1 MGKKK
6 SKTTSILGVKIKKT
20 SAMLG
25 IFFVILI
32 AMFGGMYAVMGSPVY
47 NAESIDTTNFVA
59 YTAAGLNANCTGVST
74 SGNTLSFTPAAAAA
88 KLVIPLKDEWKDA
101 KGSFNMLHIDLSNI
115 QEAAVWDLAKV
126 YLSDGTTDAYI
137 GSIKKDVKSA
147 TLSVSS
153 DDTKNLD
160 DFQKAEIII
169 KFYDSN
175 GTLTDVLASGVEQD
189 IDIWTT
195 VSIDTSTVAGFFT
208 SIALAVIVAIRKAA
222 SAVTGS
228 LTSFFLAITTN
239 SALLTVMGGLV
250 VIFGLYMITEHKIKM

>member
-6 SKTTSILGVKIKKT
+6 SKTASLFGVKFKKT
-20 SAMLG
+20 SAAIG
-25 IFFVILI
+25 IFIVILI
-32 AMFGGMYAVMGSPVY
+32 AAFGGMYAVMGTPIY
-47 NAESIDTTNFVA
+47 NAESIDTTNFAA
-59 YTAAGLNANCTGVST
+59 YTAAGANANATSVST
-74 SGNTLSFTPAAAAA
+74 KGNTLSFTPGAAAA

-101 KGSFNMLHIDLSNI
+101 KGSFNMLHIDLTNI
-115 QEAAVWDLAKV
+115 QEAAVWDIAKV
-126 YLSDGTTDAYI
+126 YLSDGTTDVYI
-137 GSIKKDVKSA
+137 GSVKKDVKTA
-147 TLSVSS
+147 TLTVSS

-160 DFQKAEIII
+160 DFQKAQIMI
-169 KFYDSN
+169 KFYDAN

-189 IDIWTT
+189 IDLWTT
-195 VSIDTSTVAGFFT
+195 VSIDTSTVYGFFT

-250 VIFGLYMITEHKIKM
+250 VIFGLYMITEHKIKI